1 MKKLLLSLMFV
12 GLLATGCSLNG
23 GNVIIKVNGQP
34 ITQADFDRTF
44 DEWVGSSIF
53 ANNKDAVKN
62 KDNMLYGIFKDK
74 VVNELIYN
82 ALLEQEIKKRNI
94 IVTKEDYEK
103 EVERLVGIFGSKNEL
118 SAFLRARGISSAKFK
133 EMTTN
138 ELKVRKLADSISK
151 TTVTEEDVAN
161 YYKKRKANFSYPE
174 KVRASHILILA
185 DADEYAAELKKK
197 NPEITEEELKK
208 RVDEEMTARKAKAE
222 EVLKEVKAN
231 PRDFAKIAK
240 AKSDDRTSAK
250 QGGELG
256 FFSRKEMVKDFSDA
270 AFALPTNQVS
280 GLVKSKY
287 GYHIILVTDRME
299 AGVYPFSKVKG
310 EIEQTLKTRKQM
322 DIINGLLDALKNG
335 ANVEFVNKEYE
346 PSELQQ
352 MIDNNEFDEKEASN
366 QK

>member
-12 GLLATGCSLNG
+12 GFLATGCSLKG
-23 GNVIIKVNGQP
+23 GNVIIKVNNEP
-34 ITQADFDRTF
+34 VTQAEFDKTF
-44 DEWVGSSIF
+44 EEWVGSSIF
-53 ANNKDAVKN
+53 ANNKDAFKD

-82 ALLEQEIKKRNI
+82 TLLEQEIKKRNI
-94 IVTKEDYEK
+94 IVTNEDYEK
-103 EVERLVGIFGSKNEL
+103 EVERLISIFGSKNEL
-118 SAFLRARGISSAKFK
+118 NNILRAKGISPAQFK
-133 EMTTN
+133 KMTTN
-138 ELKVRKLADSISK
+138 ELKVRKLADSIAK
-151 TTVTEEDVAN
+151 TDVTEEEVSN

-208 RVDEEMTARKAKAE
+208 RVDEEMVSRKAKAE
-222 EVLKEVKAN
+222 KVLEEVKNN
-231 PRDFAKIAK
+231 PKDFAKIAK

-256 FFSRKEMVKDFSDA
+256 FFARKEMVKEFSDA
-270 AFALPTNQVS
+270 AFSLPINQVS

-299 AGVYPFSKVKG
+299 PGTYPFSKVKG

-322 DIINGLLDALKNG
+322 KLINGLLDALKNS
-335 ANVEFVNKEYE
+335 ATVEFVDKSYE
-346 PSELQQ
+346 PSELQK
-352 MIDNNEFDEKEASN
+352 MIDNNEFDEKEE
-366 QK
+366 

>member
-1 MKKLLLSLMFV
+1 MKKLLLSLMFA
-12 GLLATGCSLNG
+12 GLIAAGCSLNG
-23 GNVIIKVNGQP
+23 GNVILKVNGEP
-34 ITQADFDRTF
+34 VTQAQFDETF
-44 DEWVGSSIF
+44 DEWVGDSIF

-82 ALLEQEIKKRNI
+82 TLLNQEIKKRNI
-94 IVTKEDYEK
+94 IVTNEDYEK
-103 EVERLVGIFGSKNEL
+103 EIERLVGIFGSKSEL
-118 SAFLRARGISSAKFK
+118 NSFLRAKGISSAKFK

-138 ELKVRKLADSISK
+138 ELKVRKLAE
-151 TTVTEEDVAN
+151 TNVTEDEVAN

-208 RVDEEMTARKAKAE
+208 RVDEEMTVRKEKAE
-222 EVLKEVKAN
+222 AVLKEVKNN

-256 FFSRKEMVKDFSDA
+256 FFSRREMVKEFSDA
-270 AFALPTNQVS
+270 AFALPVNKVS
-280 GLVKSKY
+280 DLVKSKY
-287 GYHIILVTDRME
+287 GYHIIIVTDRME
-299 AGVYPFSKVKG
+299 AGTFPFSKVKG

-322 DIINGLLDALKNG
+322 QIINGLLDALKNG
-335 ANVEFVNKEYE
+335 ATIEFVNKEYE
-346 PSELQQ
+346 PSELQK
-352 MIDNNEFDEKEASN
+352 MIDNNEFDEKEDTKA